1 MTSLKALG
9 TTAERRVVCISP
21 KTFLKAKRFCILSK
35 KDCRLGLLPSS
46 QYFLESPRNLR
57 RCRVAP
63 NKTSAK
69 VKTHPQSQSSHF
81 CPGEIEVGRVRRNPW
96 VGTQRLA
103 QKIHK
108 GRSIC
113 IGPGVLFLSTLIS
126 QEIRSLLPG
135 YVMEDMGGPQS

>member
-1 MTSLKALG
+1 M
-9 TTAERRVVCISP
+9 SP

-63 NKTSAK
+63 NKMSAK

-81 CPGEIEVGRVRRNPW
+81 CPGERRDRAKVRIPW
-96 VGTQRLA
+96 VGT
-103 QKIHK
+103 
-108 GRSIC
+108 
-113 IGPGVLFLSTLIS
+113 
-126 QEIRSLLPG
+126 
-135 YVMEDMGGPQS
+135 